1 MMASIATMSSATG
14 ATATAS
20 ARPSLSADKNRN
32 EKTVDIGFGTDSMR
46 VTESSDKN
54 RSAISTREKMRKAEM
69 KRATFVAYGAVVVSA
84 LAGLGA
90 VVKQSSPRIA
100 YPLLALFGVAE
111 FVGLAAVWK
120 SNKLRNE

>member
-1 MMASIATMSSATG
+1 
-14 ATATAS
+14 
-20 ARPSLSADKNRN
+20 
-32 EKTVDIGFGTDSMR
+32 MR

-54 RSAISTREKMRKAEM
+54 RSAISIREKMRKAEM
-69 KRATFVAYGAVVVSA
+69 KRVKFVSIGAVVVGA

-111 FVGLAAVWK
+111 LVGLAAVWK
-120 SNKLRNE
+120 SIKLRIE

>member
-1 MMASIATMSSATG
+1 
-14 ATATAS
+14 
-20 ARPSLSADKNRN
+20 
-32 EKTVDIGFGTDSMR
+32 MR

-84 LAGLGA
+84 LAGLDA

-111 FVGLAAVWK
+111 LVGLAAVWK

>member
-1 MMASIATMSSATG
+1 
-14 ATATAS
+14 
-20 ARPSLSADKNRN
+20 
-32 EKTVDIGFGTDSMR
+32 MR